1 MDLKKNAAAIEAGR
15 TALGLEL
22 GSTNIKM
29 VLVNE
34 ACETLASTSYG
45 WENQLENGIWTYD
58 LATVASAARN
68 SSPLTKKASTSSAR
82 LANSWP
88 TMPMPEYSLRK
99 DHPTN
104 VRRTQTGSL

>member
-1 MDLKKNAAAIEAGR
+1 MDLKKNAEAIEAGR

-58 LATVASAARN
+58 LAKVWLGIE
-68 SSPLTKKASTSSAR
+68 P
-82 LANSWP
+82 
-88 TMPMPEYSLRK
+88 
-99 DHPTN
+99 D
-104 VRRTQTGSL
+104 G